1 MRLSNWHY
9 TTLAWLLLL
18 STLGVVSLLFARA
31 FKAGDCG
38 TTWSVIELW
47 RDYRALHPGGPL
59 DGDYSRGMLTGQTL
73 VLAGDRYV
81 LVDFFDAGPACVPE
95 WGTSIQSKNGVQI
108 EIHRDRGRTVRRF
121 DEYKYMRW
129 GKAAYLVRKSEL
141 PDFIGTINWFGQDT
155 GVGFMRDLDGFEVEV
170 PQVPPEYKDFLRT
183 TPITAEVVKVE
194 STSRGDVMVLD
205 KGNID
210 GLRLGMILHR
220 AERSSKMIATVELT
234 SVSDHESK
242 ARWYDLY
249 YPEKVPAKVGWLW
262 TTGAYTQPDRN

>member
-1 MRLSNWHY
+1 MRLSAWHC
-9 TTLAWLLLL
+9 TALAWLLLL
-18 STLGVVSLLFARA
+18 STLGAVSLLFARV

-47 RDYRALHPGGPL
+47 RDYRALHPRGPL

-81 LVDFFDAGPACVPE
+81 LVDFFDAGPACVPA
-95 WGTSIQSKNGVQI
+95 WGKAIQAKSGVRI
-108 EIHRDRGRTVRRF
+108 EIHRDRGRAVSRF
-121 DEYKYMRW
+121 DEYAYVRW

-155 GVGFMRDLDGFEVEV
+155 GMGFARDFAGLEVGIPR
-170 PQVPPEYKDFLRT
+170 VPPGYEDFLRT
-183 TPITAEVVKVE
+183 TPITAEVVKVR
-194 STSRGDVMVLD
+194 STPRGDVMVLD
-205 KGNID
+205 KGNMD

-220 AERSSKMIATVELT
+220 AERSSKMIATVELI
-234 SVSDHESK
+234 SVSDHESN
-242 ARWYDLY
+242 ARWHDLY
-249 YPEKVPAKVGWLW
+249 YPENVRAETGWRW